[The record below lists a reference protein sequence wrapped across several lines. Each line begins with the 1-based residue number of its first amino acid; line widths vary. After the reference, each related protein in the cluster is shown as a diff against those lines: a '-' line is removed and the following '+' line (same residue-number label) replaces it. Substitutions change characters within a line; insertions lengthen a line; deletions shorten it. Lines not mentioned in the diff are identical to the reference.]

1 MEWTGR
7 CEASSLEMEEKAEL
21 LQWCLPGFGSPY
33 LCSERAR
40 NSYAVEPADSMNHSH
55 VQPNGDLQQIK
66 PPTTEA
72 SAVEGLMLAFM

>member
-1 MEWTGR
+1 
-7 CEASSLEMEEKAEL
+7 
-21 LQWCLPGFGSPY
+21 
-33 LCSERAR
+33 
-40 NSYAVEPADSMNHSH
+40 MNHSH